1 MIVVGAYVRVDPADA
16 EATRER
22 LDALAGV
29 ETFGLDD
36 PYRVGILIEAE
47 RLDAAHELIEQVIPA
62 VEGVLGVWPIFVG
75 DETGRWD
82 NTPTCESPTPPANR
96 MRHNHAGV
104 QGV

>member
-1 MIVVGAYVRVDPADA
+1 MIVVGAYARVDPA
-16 EATRER
+16 EPERVRRR

-36 PYRVGILIEAE
+36 PCRIGILIEA
-47 RLDAAHELIEQVIPA
+47 RTLDAAHELIEQVIPA
-62 VEGVLGVWPIFVG
+62 VQGVLGIWPIFVG

-82 NTPTCESPTPPANR
+82 NPPTAGPPAPPAKLD
-96 MRHNHAGV
+96 HTGV